1 MLIMESV
8 RSFLAG
14 VCRDLSVD
22 TREVSR
28 LLLPYQIS
36 LLDLDGNAVPSCS
49 MASGTPCK
57 FSGQQGQGGALVERK
72 VLEGSGYLKND
83 AFSVRCDVTVL
94 NKIFSKAVPVSEVRR
109 RVIKLEI

>member
-22 TREVSR
+22 RRPREVSR

-83 AFSVRCDVTVL
+83 AFSVRCDIT
-94 NKIFSKAVPVSEVRR
+94 IAE
-109 RVIKLEI
+109 